1 VLHTLSSIQVT
12 PEDLLPV
19 ALCTSCVYKLEMCH
33 EFVHGCLD
41 ADIKLRTILGL
52 QVDHKVSAY
61 SKVQLYF
68 DLILYDNRNNP
79 NARSQLIQWI
89 MQ

>member
-1 VLHTLSSIQVT
+1 MQVT

-52 QVDHKVSAY
+52 PVDHKVSTY
-61 SKVQLYF
+61 SKIQLYF
-68 DLILYDNRNNP
+68 GLMLCNNTVVT
-79 NARSQLIQWI
+79 
-89 MQ
+89 